1 MKKLEKM
8 SIANVEGKLTR
19 NEMKT
24 VIGGKGFSFTD
35 YLIGEAI
42 SWTVE
47 MMYKDYQSRSGA
59 PYSASGRAASMG
71 PY

>member
-24 VIGGKGFSFTD
+24 VIGGRFSFTD

-47 MMYKDYQSRSGA
+47 MIYNDYKSRSGGA
-59 PYSASGRAASMG
+59 YSASGRVASMG